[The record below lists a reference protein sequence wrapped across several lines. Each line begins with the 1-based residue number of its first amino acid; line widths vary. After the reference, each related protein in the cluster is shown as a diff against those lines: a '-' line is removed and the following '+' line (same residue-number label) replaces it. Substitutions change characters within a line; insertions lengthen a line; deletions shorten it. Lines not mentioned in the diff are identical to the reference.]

1 VKSGEAAN
9 GTSGVID
16 AVKNGDGTIGYADES
31 QAGDLGIASIKV
43 GDTYVAPSS
52 EGASAVLDESKESTE
67 GKYIFSYDI
76 NRTTTSPDSYPLV
89 LVSYDAACTAYDDSS
104 TSDIVKALLD
114 YVISP
119 EGQDAAAS
127 NAGSAPIS
135 DQIRS
140 QIQPAVDAIGS

>member
-1 VKSGEAAN
+1 M
-9 GTSGVID
+9 
-16 AVKNGDGTIGYADES
+16 
-31 QAGDLGIASIKV
+31 
-43 GDTYVAPSS
+43 APSS
-52 EGASAVLDESKESTE
+52 EGATAVLDESKESTE

-76 NRTTTSPDSYPLV
+76 NRTTTSADSYPLV

-135 DQIRS
+135 DQIRN
-140 QIQPAVDAIGS
+140 QIQPAVDAIG